1 VVTEFWLV
9 SPCALSWCVLR
20 TEIICGA
27 VWAEATAADPT
38 NKQVKSAARSGGFP
52 IENIWLM
59 PFPYI

>member
-1 VVTEFWLV
+1 MPEAVQTFLSARVNCGMVVTELWLV

-38 NKQVKSAARSGGFP
+38 NKQIKSAA
-52 IENIWLM
+52 
-59 PFPYI
+59 